1 MSVLDV
7 ENLSVKLGGQLIL
20 EEISLAVNRAE
31 IVAAIGPNGAGKT
44 TLATEL
50 AARLDAAH
58 FNADTVRQQ
67 YNDWDFTMQ
76 GRLRQA
82 QRMRQ
87 LCDQALAHSAYA
99 IADFVCPT
107 PQTREI
113 FQAHFVIWLNTL
125 DDSAYGDTNDLF
137 VPPARTDYRQDR
149 LMDISTVVDR
159 LVPLIEQ
166 KMTTAGQFR

>member
-1 MSVLDV
+1 MGL
-7 ENLSVKLGGQLIL
+7 
-20 EEISLAVNRAE
+20 
-31 IVAAIGPNGAGKT
+31 PGAGKT
-44 TLATEL
+44 TLAVQL
-50 AARLDAAH
+50 AQRLTAAH
-58 FNADTVRQQ
+58 FNADSVRQQ
-67 YNDWDFTMQ
+67 FNDWDFTVR
-76 GRLRQA
+76 GRERQA
-82 QRMRQ
+82 QRMRH

-166 KMTTAGQFR
+166 RQSKLSETLEPVLQ

>member
-1 MSVLDV
+1 MRI
-7 ENLSVKLGGQLIL
+7 LIMGL
-20 EEISLAVNRAE
+20 
-31 IVAAIGPNGAGKT
+31 PGAGKT
-44 TLATEL
+44 TLAVQL
-50 AARLDAAH
+50 AQRLAAAH
-58 FNADTVRQQ
+58 FNADSVRQQ
-67 YNDWDFTMQ
+67 FNDWDFTVK
-76 GRLRQA
+76 GRMRQA

-87 LCDQALAHSAYA
+87 LCD
-99 IADFVCPT
+99 
-107 PQTREI
+107 
-113 FQAHFVIWLNTL
+113 QAHFVIWLNTL